1 MDKPIP
7 GELRNVDVQMVSLVS
22 KGANRRQ
29 FKIFKSAE
37 WLGTE
42 DEKPSQGNPAEEQ
55 EMKGFFQ
62 VLKEFFTGTK
72 KADATPAPS
81 FAQAMAAIETE
92 DALWRAFSTLRE
104 ICTNILSSDAEDK
117 PARINQVVEEFRAYL
132 LGKISQIG
140 FAKAAEQLSV
150 GLEKAGRKI
159 SAARLK
165 ALKDAHNILAQ
176 IIAEAEADNQD
187 GEGTQVTKEELA
199 KMMAEAVNEATKPIS
214 ERLEK
219 LEKQADGKPEAGQ
232 EKDDLQ
238 EVIKAAVAEAIKP
251 LEDRLEVVEKA
262 RGISNRVP
270 EEKDKVEKSESF
282 WGGVF
287 LG

>member
-72 KADATPAPS
+72 KADATPAHS
-81 FAQAMAAIETE
+81 FTQAMAVIETE
-92 DALWRAFSTLRE
+92 DDLWRAFSTLRE
-104 ICTNILSSDAEDK
+104 ICTNILSGDAEDK
-117 PARINQVVEEFRAYL
+117 PARINQMVEEFRAYL

-150 GLEKAGRKI
+150 ELEKAGRKI
-159 SAARLK
+159 STARLK
-165 ALKDAHNILAQ
+165 ALKDAHSLLAQ

-187 GEGTQVTKEELA
+187 GEGTQVTKEELT
-199 KMMAEAVNEATKPIS
+199 KMVTDAITEATKPIS

-219 LEKQADGKPEAGQ
+219 LEKQTEGQ
-232 EKDDLQ
+232 EPAAQGQEELQ
-238 EVIKAAVAEAIKP
+238 NVIKEAVAQAVKP
-251 LEDRLEVVEKA
+251 LEERLEVVEKA
-262 RGISNRVP
+262 RGLSNKVP
-270 EEKDKVEKSESF
+270 EEKDRVEKSDF

-287 LG
+287 LS